1 MYFMTFKFYKNI
13 MVAQNKNVE
22 TLQTEVNQVAADLV
36 EAKKQT
42 DEMLKKTKAEA
53 AALKTETTLDEVKT
67 AKEDANKKLKALE
80 GKTDAISKAEVI
92 KLQSEIDTY
101 EEMLKALDSSKT
113 ELATLKAGVTTPE
126 VAKTSIDNTVDMT
139 NITTGIAEMKIM
151 VTELQTLID
160 EYNKIKSTLT
170 ETEKTTKEKNIA
182 DKKAVIEN
190 KRKEIQTII
199 DKIKKVWT
207 DFKFDDIPDE
217 TMKTALKTQK
227 ETELKNLDD
236 YKKQLNALVIPTL
249 TFWEKITNV
258 ANKTWERA
266 KENPWK
272 TWGIVVWAWLLI
284 GWMAGWFKKK
294 KKSEG
299 DDKDKDGKT
308 TEKKSFWGKA
318 WNVIKVVGI
327 WGWIYYVIHGLV
339 SGRRWMTDMFNW
351 DKRNETNPEDIKS
364 RYEKNVDV
372 ALKPKYEKFWGTV
385 DEFRKWIWNTDSL
398 WTLQNEK
405 HEEITI
411 PKWAIPAMLDS
422 AYGNVW
428 EILSNDYITDKWKNT
443 GGQLRD
449 MVKGLWEK
457 AIGYLIK
464 PMVWAIKWLTNKMF
478 GSDWKPNEEFQ
489 KWAQTP
495 DATRDEQIGN
505 LMTKYAM
512 VRRYLSDKKD
522 QLARKYAIQELAHK
536 NITNPT
542 EQDIQDSLDK
552 NKDTIKERIE
562 ADFSNK
568 KIATLK
574 SGDSIVDTLEWENI
588 YNHSP
593 SETTLAVTTEVHK
606 RKDEIVTDKTI
617 WERAKNSPD
626 INKDDVLLT
635 ELNGVS
641 DRFWAYLKKWL
652 LHRNILEKMANCR
665 WILNLDELWNGKAED
680 LEEVM
685 ETIHMDTMVKESKKA
700 NFEFMEKINKKTLT
714 KEDISNFEKAMNDYF
729 NKENE
734 ILQDLETKNKEDGDK
749 SFWETSGIWIERRF
763 YKLTH
768 TFTWYVIMGT
778 WFLYA
783 RYAWVR
789 TVVNRIVS
797 VPLSALKGITV
808 NPIIRN
814 VNVNNGLGIN
824 KRLKMRV
831 YTESKY
837 WFTKFSNDFKAGK
850 IPWKEAHDVF
860 EYRKWAWKRTELF
873 NDRIAGELNVTKN
886 QAMLIREYFDSDN
899 IRKIVKN
906 TKNMNFWDLAV
917 KLNTYDTKIT
927 SLSWDTKTFCKN
939 LFESSQFKSMDDID
953 LITKNIDAIDI
964 KGLTPKQINQLAKDL
979 GKDVSILSDPAKV
992 ASKIDEVKKAV
1003 AGGDVVVNTIPT
1015 QATSDIFK
1023 LADAAEAKTKIA
1035 YKVSEA
1041 HPNSKTADIV
1051 KKFDDGTYKDYPCTA
1066 ENWSVSTFKAEYAKL
1081 DGNQAELQ
1089 KLDYKY
1095 AETLWKEQDPTAKVI
1110 LEETKTIQLAD
1121 FTTKMESRITELNT
1135 KKGLF
1140 TNNDAP
1146 ERLAKANIE
1155 KQVTSLKNIESTA
1168 ATMTEDQ
1175 LKWFESLYKNIKSV
1189 PGCMEDVVKTWDTAA
1204 KDADLMKALTEWNI
1218 AELEKFKVKVPEVE
1232 NVIKLFDKEGAN
1244 VEKILAGWG
1253 KFDEVL
1259 ESLLKAFMRL
1269 R

>member
-1 MYFMTFKFYKNI
+1 MRPLNFRWNI
-13 MVAQNKNVE
+13 MTPTNKNVE

-42 DEMLKKTKAEA
+42 NETVKKTKAEA
-53 AALKTETTLDEVKT
+53 AALKAETTLDKVKT

-101 EEMLKALDSSKT
+101 EEMLKTLDSSKI
-113 ELATLKAGVTTPE
+113 ELATLKAGVTTTE
-126 VAKTSIDNTVDMT
+126 VEKTSIDNTADMT

-151 VTELQTLID
+151 VTELQTIID
-160 EYNKIKSTLT
+160 EYNKTKSTLT

-190 KRKEIQTII
+190 KKKEIQTII

-236 YKKQLNALVIPTL
+236 YKKQLNALATPTL

-308 TEKKSFWGKA
+308 TEKKSFWSKA

-364 RYEKNVDV
+364 RYEKNVDI

-405 HEEITI
+405 HEEIVI

-428 EILSNDYITDKWKNT
+428 EILSNDYITDKWKDT

-522 QLARKYAIQELAHK
+522 QLARKYAIQELVHK
-536 NITNPT
+536 NIKNPT
-542 EQDIQDSLDK
+542 EEDIQDSLDK

-562 ADFSNK
+562 ANFSNK
-568 KIATLK
+568 KITTLK
-574 SGDSIVDTLEWENI
+574 GGDSIVDTLEWENI
-588 YNHSP
+588 YDNSP
-593 SETTLAVTTEVHK
+593 SETTLAITAEVQK

-685 ETIHMDTMVKESKKA
+685 ETLHMDTMVKESKKA

-749 SFWETSGIWIERRF
+749 NFWETSGIWIERRF

-768 TFTWYVIMGT
+768 TVTWYVIMST

-783 RYAWVR
+783 RYSWVR
-789 TVVNRIVS
+789 TVVNGIVS
-797 VPLSALKGITV
+797 VPLSVLKGITV

-814 VNVNNGLGIN
+814 VNVSNGLGIN

-906 TKNMNFWDLAV
+906 TKNMNFWDLAA
-917 KLNTYDTKIT
+917 KLNAYDIKIT
-927 SLSWDTKTFCKN
+927 SLSWDTQTFCKN

-953 LITKNIDAIDI
+953 LITKNIDAIDL
-964 KGLTPKQINQLAKDL
+964 KWLTPKQINQLAKDL
-979 GKDVSILSDPAKV
+979 GKDVSILNDPAKV
-992 ASKIDEVKKAV
+992 ASKIDAVKKAV
-1003 AGGDVVVNTIPT
+1003 VGGDVAVNTIPQT
-1015 QATSDIFK
+1015 TSDIFK
-1023 LADAAEAKTKIA
+1023 LADETAAEAKIA
-1035 YKVSEA
+1035 QKL
-1041 HPNSKTADIV
+1041 KTSRTVKWYPGEFETGKSLDKTELAQFKQEYQDILN
-1051 KKFDDGTYKDYPCTA
+1051 KKTPRTYQTYED
-1066 ENWSVSTFKAEYAKL
+1066 VDKALAKKLFTGQDAYAK
-1081 DGNQAELQ
+1081 
-1089 KLDYKY
+1089 
-1095 AETLWKEQDPTAKVI
+1095 TI
-1110 LEETKTIQLAD
+1110 LEETKTTQLAD

-1244 VEKILAGWG
+1244 VEKILAGWA